1 MSDKKLNIWFDFSN
15 PPHVNL
21 FLPLLKHFEQKGL
34 STHATARDFVETK
47 GLLNKYGIDYQLFGK
62 HGGKNRFAKIYNLV
76 KRNYKLYQNI
86 PEFDFNISSS
96 FEAAQV
102 SWLKRK
108 PAIFFDDN
116 EVAPNWVYS
125 KFVKHVFIPSF
136 IDPKLFIKDGIHQ
149 SKIIQY
155 NGYKEH
161 IYIADYKPDPDFK
174 KLIPFDTFI
183 TIRPENLKASYVP
196 DQAKSIVPELV
207 DVLIKKGHNILFLPR
222 YKDDQKYVSK
232 HKQIFVPEG
241 PLNGLD
247 VCYYSEAILT
257 GAGTFAREAAILG
270 TPAIS
275 FFAGKKLLSVDAS
288 MIQSKMMHHSRN
300 VNEIMS
306 ILESSKKGK
315 PNFKESKKV
324 QREVLSLLEGI
335 ILKSNEIK

>member
-1 MSDKKLNIWFDFSN
+1 MTAKKTKIWFDFSN

-21 FLPLLKHFEQKGL
+21 FLPLLKHFEKKGVQI
-34 STHATARDFVETK
+34 HCTARDFVETK
-47 GLLNKYGIDYQLFGK
+47 GLLKKYNIDYQLFGK
-62 HGGKNRFAKIYNLV
+62 HGGNNRFAKIYNLV
-76 KRNYKLYQNI
+76 KRNFKLYQNI

-125 KFVKHVFIPSF
+125 KFVKHVFIPIH
-136 IDPKLFIKDGIHQ
+136 IDKKLFIKDGIHD
-149 SKIIQY
+149 SKIVQY

-161 IYIADYKPDPDFK
+161 IYIADYQPDPEFK
-174 KLIPFDTFI
+174 KSIPFDSFI

-196 DQAKSIVPELV
+196 DQAESIVPDLIEL
-207 DVLIKKGHNILFLPR
+207 LIKKGRNILYLPR
-222 YKDDQKYVSK
+222 YADDHRYIKE
-232 HKQIFVPEG
+232 HKQIYVPNE

-247 VCYYSEAILT
+247 VCYYSDAVLT

-275 FFAGKKLLSVDAS
+275 FFAGKKLLSVDAT
-288 MIQSKMMHHSRN
+288 MINSNMMYHSRN
-300 VNEIMS
+300 VNEIIS
-306 ILESSKKGK
+306 ILENAKKGK
-315 PNFKESKKV
+315 ARFDESKMV
-324 QREVLSLLEGI
+324 QKEVISLLEDI
-335 ILKSNEIK
+335 ILKNKNDK

>member
-1 MSDKKLNIWFDFSN
+1 MTKEKLHVWFDFSN

-21 FLPLLKHFEQKGL
+21 FLPLLKHFEKKGIK
-34 STHATARDFVETK
+34 THATARDFVETK
-47 GLLNKYGIDYQLFGK
+47 GLLKKYNISYQLFGK
-62 HGGKNRFAKIYNLV
+62 HGGNNRFAKIYNLV

-86 PEFDFNISSS
+86 PDFDFNISSS

-125 KFVKHVFIPSF
+125 KFVKHVFIPSY
-136 IDPKLFIKDGIHQ
+136 IDKKLFIKDGIHD

-161 IYIADYKPDPDFK
+161 IYIADYKPDPEFK
-174 KLIPFDTFI
+174 KSIPFDSFV

-196 DQAKSIVPELV
+196 DQAKSIVPELI
-207 DVLIKKGHNILFLPR
+207 DSLIKKGHNILYLPR
-222 YKDDQKYVSK
+222 YKDDHKYISK
-232 HKQIFVPEG
+232 HDQIYVPDA

-247 VCYYSEAILT
+247 VCYYSDAVLT

-275 FFAGKKLLSVDAS
+275 FFAGKKLLNVDAS
-288 MIQSKMMHHSRN
+288 MIQSNMMYHSRN
-300 VNEIMS
+300 INEIMT
-306 ILESSKKGK
+306 ILEKSKKGK
-315 PNFKESKKV
+315 PRFEESKRV
-324 QREVLSLLEGI
+324 QSEVILLLEEI
-335 ILKSNEIK
+335 ILKNNKIQ